1 MLGVQADGGAIGLFR
16 FDRLALRSQDDTE
29 IVVCVGVIRI
39 DGDGALVR
47 AERFVQPELILQD
60 DPQVAVPVRALG
72 SELEAPLDQ
81 RDCLLAPRL
90 LMGEHSRVVQSVGVV
105 GRDLEDAAVDLARS
119 RPLLVLLQHDGER
132 YRLVQA
138 EGTVILGRLLHAGR
152 GVVAA
157 ARVTLP
163 CCP

>member
-1 MLGVQADGGAIGLFR
+1 MLGVQANGDSIGRLG

-29 IVVCVGVIRI
+29 IVVRVGVIRI
-39 DGDGALVR
+39 ECDRALIR
-47 AERFVQPELILQD
+47 ADRFVQPESILQD

-72 SELEAPLDQ
+72 LELEAPLDQ

-90 LMGEHSRVVQSVGVV
+90 LMGEHSRVVQRVGMV

-119 RPLLVLLQHDGER
+119 RPLLVLLQHDGDR

-138 EGTVILGRLLHAGR
+138 EGAVILGRLLHAGR

-157 ARVTLP
+157 RSVTLP